1 MLSSRRMK
9 VVFPVLV
16 AMTAASI
23 VVALWLAAKAPVEAQ
38 MGIVQKIFYF
48 HVPSA
53 YAMYL
58 GVATGGGGSALFL
71 WKRSRRADIVAH
83 AGAEIVV
90 LFAVMTLTSGPLWG
104 WKAWGTPW
112 VWDPRLTTTLLLAL
126 VFVAYLVLRAFGE
139 GEAEKRFAA
148 AIAVLAIVIVPV
160 IHYSVQL
167 WRGQHPTV
175 ITEQGG
181 GLDAEMKTALTAGF
195 VAFTLL
201 FTSLLWYRIQVG
213 ILAAKVERLR
223 TRAVEA
229 GVAGLA

>member
-1 MLSSRRMK
+1 MK
-9 VVFPVLV
+9 AAFALLV
-16 AMTAASI
+16 AATAASI

-58 GVATGGGGSALFL
+58 GVAAGCGGSAVYL
-71 WKRSRRADIVAH
+71 WRGRRRADVIAR
-83 AGAEIVV
+83 AGAEMVV
-90 LFAVMTLTSGPLWG
+90 LFAAMTLTSGPLWG

-126 VFVAYLVLRAFGE
+126 VFVAYLALRAFGD
-139 GEAEKRFAA
+139 GEAEKKFAA
-148 AIAVLAIVIVPV
+148 AIAVLSIVVVPV
-160 IHYSVQL
+160 IHYSVRL

-175 ITEQGG
+175 ITERGG
-181 GLDAEMKTALTAGF
+181 GLDPEMKTALTAGF

-201 FTSLLWYRIQVG
+201 FATMLWYRIRVG
-213 ILAAKVERLR
+213 ILEAKVERLR
-223 TRAVEA
+223 IRAVET
-229 GVAGLA
+229 GVSGLA